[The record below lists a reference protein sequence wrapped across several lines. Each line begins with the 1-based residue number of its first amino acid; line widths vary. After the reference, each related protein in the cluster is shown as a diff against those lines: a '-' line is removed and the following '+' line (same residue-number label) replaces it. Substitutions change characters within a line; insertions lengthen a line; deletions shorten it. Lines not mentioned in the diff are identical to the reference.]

1 MSTDPTG
8 ASLARGGRSGPL
20 EVGHVPVP
28 ALDGEA
34 WSGLAEDGDIEAHY
48 GFLRWLDDAG
58 RGDRQMVVASDPDGY
73 AGALSLVRV
82 GPQTMWLCQP
92 GAQLGTR
99 LEDHDIERLERELAP
114 AFSVRN
120 LWDADALLAER
131 VVDTRAVIDQ
141 LVGAASAVA
150 RDAGAAS
157 LTFLSVPEDRRIM
170 RACLRSA
177 GFIEV
182 LYDADAEVRL
192 HGASSFDDSLARCNA
207 RRRQRIRN
215 ERSRLR
221 RAGVVVEELP
231 MDQLEDV
238 VALEAQSWA
247 AHGDNVGFD
256 RLWQLRSPLREHLA
270 GQVRLLGVRD
280 QDRGLVAGA
289 VHLHGRR
296 TYHSFTYGA
305 VPGLRDAYFELC
317 IYEPVRWAAEHR
329 LERVA
334 LGGTALLAKAVR
346 GGTIRRLYAYVLP
359 LASAVRSTVAD
370 VAEVIRLA
378 LEAELEELSQVGA

>member
-1 MSTDPTG
+1 MSTDPTRSSSARG
-8 ASLARGGRSGPL
+8 RIGPLRVGCVPVSALDRQAWSSLAQG
-20 EVGHVPVP
+20 
-28 ALDGEA
+28 
-34 WSGLAEDGDIEAHY
+34 GDIEAQY

-58 RGDRQMVVASDPDGY
+58 CHDRQMVVASDTYGY
-73 AGALSLVRV
+73 VGALPLVRV
-82 GPQTMWLCQP
+82 GPQTMWLCRP
-92 GAQLGTR
+92 GAQLGAR
-99 LEDHDIERLERELAP
+99 LDDHDTERLERELAP

-131 VVDTRAVIDQ
+131 VVDMRTVVDQ

-150 RDAGAAS
+150 REEGAAS

-192 HGASSFDDSLARCNA
+192 HGAISFDDSLARCSA

-221 RAGVVVEELP
+221 RAGIVVEELP
-231 MDQLEDV
+231 MDQLEEV

-247 AHGDNVGFD
+247 AHGDDVGFD

-270 GQVRLLGVRD
+270 EQARLLGVRD
-280 QDRGLVAGA
+280 PDRGLVAGA
-289 VHLHGRR
+289 VHLHGRHS
-296 TYHSFTYGA
+296 YHSFTYGA
-305 VPGLRDAYFELC
+305 VPGLRDVYLELC
-317 IYEPVRWAAEHR
+317 IYEPMRWAAEHR
-329 LERVA
+329 LERVG
-334 LGGTALLAKAVR
+334 LGGTALLAKGVR

-370 VAEVIRLA
+370 VAEVIGLA
-378 LEAELEELSQVGA
+378 LRAELEELMQVGS

>member
-8 ASLARGGRSGPL
+8 SSFARGCRSGPL
-20 EVGHVPVP
+20 KVGRVPVSG
-28 ALDGEA
+28 LDREA
-34 WSGLAEDGDIEAHY
+34 WSSLAGRGDIEAHY

-58 RGDRQMVVASDPDGY
+58 RHDRQIVVASDTCGY
-73 AGALSLVRV
+73 AGALPLIRV

-92 GAQLGTR
+92 GAQLGAR
-99 LEDHDIERLERELAP
+99 LDDHDMERLERELAP

-131 VVDTRAVIDQ
+131 VVELRTVVDQ
-141 LVGAASAVA
+141 LVEAASTMA
-150 RDAGAAS
+150 REEGAAS
-157 LTFLSVPEDRRIM
+157 LTFLSVPQDRRVM

-192 HGASSFDDSLARCNA
+192 HGATSFDDSLARCNA

-231 MDQLEDV
+231 MDQLKDV

-247 AHGDNVGFD
+247 AHGDEVSFD
-256 RLWQLRSPLREHLA
+256 RLWQHRSPLREHLA
-270 GQVRLLGVRD
+270 EQVRLLGVRD
-280 QDRGLVAGA
+280 PDRGLVAGA

-305 VPGLRDAYFELC
+305 VPGLRDVYFELC

-329 LERVA
+329 LERVG

-359 LASAVRSTVAD
+359 LTSAVRSTVVD
-370 VAEVIRLA
+370 VAEVIGLA
-378 LEAELEELSQVGA
+378 LEAELAELPQAGS